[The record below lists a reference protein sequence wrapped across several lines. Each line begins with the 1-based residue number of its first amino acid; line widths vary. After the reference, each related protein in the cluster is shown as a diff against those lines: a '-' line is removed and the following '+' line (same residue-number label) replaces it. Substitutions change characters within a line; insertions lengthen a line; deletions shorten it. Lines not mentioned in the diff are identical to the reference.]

1 MATWTRS
8 RRARRITTSTLVAG
22 SILALAC
29 AGTLEDR
36 AKAGDPEAQRK
47 LGESFLSDFIPTETP
62 SADDSA
68 KSPNASAREREG
80 AYWIREAAKAG
91 DPIAQRKLAELY
103 YRGQG
108 VEKGPGEAAR
118 WSQSAAEQG
127 DAEAQGFLAGLYR
140 IGVGVPPDLGQS
152 LTWYRKAAV
161 QGHTVSQY
169 HLGAAYDFG
178 VGLPADRGRALLW
191 YKRAADQGHHGA
203 QYNLAVLYLT
213 GDRARPSP
221 AHGLKWL
228 FIGSRTGS
236 VKASERLLEVRD
248 VYRPEDIRSGFDMAR
263 EWFRAKG
270 VPDLEIPSERPE
282 EGPGGAA
289 DGI

>member
-1 MATWTRS
+1 MAIRTQSRNLRPRS
-8 RRARRITTSTLVAG
+8 LLLGLWILVAT
-22 SILALAC
+22 AC

-47 LGESFLSDFIPTETP
+47 LGESFLSDSEPAVTP
-62 SADDSA
+62 ASDESP
-68 KSPNASAREREG
+68 KSSKASASEREG

-91 DPIAQRKLAELY
+91 DPIAQRQLAELY
-103 YRGQG
+103 YRGEG
-108 VEKGPGEAAR
+108 VEKDYGQAVH
-118 WSQSAAEQG
+118 WSRAAAEQG

-140 IGVGVPPDLGQS
+140 IGAGVPPDLDQS
-152 LTWYRKAAV
+152 LSWYRKAAS
-161 QGHTVSQY
+161 QGHAVSQY

-178 VGLPADRGRALLW
+178 TGLPADRGQALRW
-191 YKRAADQGHHGA
+191 YKRAADQGHHDA

-248 VYRPEDIRSGFDMAR
+248 VYRPEDIRKGFDMAR
-263 EWFRAKG
+263 EWFRANG
-270 VPDLEIPSERPE
+270 VPDLTRPPADPE
-282 EGPGGAA
+282 ADTSGAA